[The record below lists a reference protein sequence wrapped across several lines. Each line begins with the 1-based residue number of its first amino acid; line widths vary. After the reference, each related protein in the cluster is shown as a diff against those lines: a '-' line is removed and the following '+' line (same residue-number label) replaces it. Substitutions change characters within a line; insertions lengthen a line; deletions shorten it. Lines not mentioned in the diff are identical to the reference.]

1 MDEVTITPSEN
12 GPYLVS
18 GPVHLTAP
26 DGREIPH
33 PAQFAMIRIK
43 GVLGPTALSAFP
55 TMKPEVEG
63 SDTVLTGSLA
73 DRSAVFGVVAQI
85 EVLGLELLEL
95 RPIRSRPKSAESG
108 DNPPT

>member
-33 PAQFAMIRIK
+33 PAQFAMCRCGRSSNKPFCEGTHAKIGFHAK
-43 GVLGPTALSAFP
+43 PADLKVLMEHS
-55 TMKPEVEG
+55 KVE
-63 SDTVLTGSLA
+63 A
-73 DRSAVFGVVAQI
+73 
-85 EVLGLELLEL
+85 
-95 RPIRSRPKSAESG
+95 
-108 DNPPT
+108 

>member
-1 MDEVTITPSEN
+1 MKN
-12 GPYLVS
+12 GPRCAHYHQIPVSPSHLVS
-18 GPVHLTAP
+18 LQHECVTTSPPGLY
-26 DGREIPH
+26 
-33 PAQFAMIRIK
+33 MIRIK

-55 TMKPEVEG
+55 TMVPEVEG
-63 SDTVLTGSLA
+63 SDAVLTGSLA